1 MKEEKLNRKQEK
13 EKYESRE
20 KKIEEKGTLTL
31 SLYQRRKKV
40 KTTPLPRSKPPP
52 SLYHLD
58 SAQSS
63 STPTRRFD
71 LGYLLTLSWQNAIF
85 SPFFSITASFL
96 NWHLLF
102 LTSQHSS
109 TNDNSVPCR
118 TDAGALSISGNNS

>member
-1 MKEEKLNRKQEK
+1 LKEEKLNRKQEK

-71 LGYLLTLSWQNAIF
+71 LGYLLTLS
-85 SPFFSITASFL
+85 
-96 NWHLLF
+96 
-102 LTSQHSS
+102 
-109 TNDNSVPCR
+109 
-118 TDAGALSISGNNS
+118 